1 MHVTQLSNL
10 VTMMFRSC
18 SLVFTM
24 LLPNYMYIQVVTNVL
39 HKFNLMLDQL
49 DHAMSPSAMFYF

>member
-24 LLPNYMYIQVVTNVL
+24 LLPNYIQVVINVL